1 MSRAKSAREVQEGGS
16 YGGSEGGSSLK
27 SAKPGGIFKV
37 IFQGLFFGK
46 KIFRHVF
53 GVLNKKD
60 LWVRTFNLYAL
71 I

>member
-37 IFQGLFFGK
+37 IFQGLFFRK
-46 KIFRHVF
+46 KILE
-53 GVLNKKD
+53 VLWGLKTYSEQKRFMGQD
-60 LWVRTFNLYAL
+60 F
-71 I
+71 